1 MYNDNSYRGKFSLM
15 GKLTWDGGTRRIET
29 SSFEFIVEIYMPL
42 MDIKSCLYSREIS
55 IKFTLLIR

>member
-42 MDIKSCLYSREIS
+42 MDIILSILSRDLDQIYP
-55 IKFTLLIR
+55 FD

>member
-1 MYNDNSYRGKFSLM
+1 M

-42 MDIKSCLYSREIS
+42 MDIILSILSRDLDQIYP
-55 IKFTLLIR
+55 FD